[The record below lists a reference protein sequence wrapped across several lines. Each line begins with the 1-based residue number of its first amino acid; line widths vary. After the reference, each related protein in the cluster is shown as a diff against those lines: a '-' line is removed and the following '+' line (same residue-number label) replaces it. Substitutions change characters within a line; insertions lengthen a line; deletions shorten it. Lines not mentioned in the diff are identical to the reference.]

1 MNVQNNDIFLLF
13 PQNLRFDLEKNI
25 KNLSDFKIV
34 MNAIKVIQSTTL
46 STELQIKEIQE
57 TYNILEEHQIKVI
70 KFLFLRLVSVDK
82 VICKSAIKKIQ

>member
-1 MNVQNNDIFLLF
+1 ML
-13 PQNLRFDLEKNI
+13 QNLRFDLEKNI

-82 VICKSAIKKIQ
+82 EICKSAIKKIH